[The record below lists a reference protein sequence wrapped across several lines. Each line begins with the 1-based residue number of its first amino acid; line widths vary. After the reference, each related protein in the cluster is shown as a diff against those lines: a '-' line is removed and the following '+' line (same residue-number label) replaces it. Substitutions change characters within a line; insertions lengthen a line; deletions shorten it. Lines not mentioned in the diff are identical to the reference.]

1 MKVFSFLFSERD
13 VEQSAKCE
21 LHAYLKTGRH
31 GDVGAHREWGWII
44 STVWNSVNFC
54 DF

>member
-13 VEQSAKCE
+13 VE